1 MQFPALVQGRFL
13 IGRIAFLA
21 LCLASVKCPSV
32 AAQAAPG
39 EAAPIF
45 PRIRALSLPEAR
57 ALALKRSP
65 AIALSSAKIA
75 AAEADRKDVARRI
88 KIDTTGGLDPFSGQV
103 RFYLAL
109 DLERLAGLNRAQK
122 ENARQKVE
130 AERIGAISTQQDA
143 LKRVSSAWYALN
155 ASQMSVESNTRRRE
169 MARALYVA
177 ADASF
182 KAGEGQLSG
191 VLSSLAGTSEADD
204 AFQTARQNVAL
215 GCLELAQSCGYMTA
229 EEMEAALP

>member
-1 MQFPALVQGRFL
+1 MKLPSRVQGSFL
-13 IGRIAFLA
+13 SGYVTTIAFV
-21 LCLASVKCPSV
+21 LASAICPPV
-32 AAQAAPG
+32 AAQATPS

-57 ALALKRSP
+57 ALSMKRSP

-143 LKRVSSAWYALN
+143 VKRVSSAWYGLN
-155 ASQMSVESNTRRRE
+155 SSQMSVESNTRRRE

-191 VLSSLAGTSEADD
+191 VLSSLAGTSEAED
-204 AFQTARQNVAL
+204 AFQTARQSVAL

>member
-1 MQFPALVQGRFL
+1 MKLPSRSQGQFPLSRVCVF
-13 IGRIAFLA
+13 
-21 LCLASVKCPSV
+21 ASLLTGATCHP
-32 AAQAAPG
+32 ATAQTAPA
-39 EAAPIF
+39 EAPPIF

-57 ALALKRSP
+57 ALSLKRSP

-75 AAEADRKDVARRI
+75 AAEADRRDVARRF

-191 VLSSLAGTSEADD
+191 VLSSLAGTSEAED

-215 GCLELAQSCGYMTA
+215 GCLELAQSCGYLTA